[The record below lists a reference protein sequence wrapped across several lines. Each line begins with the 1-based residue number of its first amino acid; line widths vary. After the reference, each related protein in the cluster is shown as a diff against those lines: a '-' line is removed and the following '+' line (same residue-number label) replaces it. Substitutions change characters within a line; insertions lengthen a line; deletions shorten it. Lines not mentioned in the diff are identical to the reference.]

1 MPYPNTHTTR
11 YQAGFTLIELM
22 VSITLGLGILAGLV
36 GVLSAN
42 SYNARSNE
50 RTSDLV
56 TNGRF
61 ALNLLKQELR
71 QAGFRGYTWADP
83 STPLALGT
91 LTNEC
96 LQTGATAGSFVSNLR
111 QGIWG
116 ANNTNPFSSTCIPE
130 TSFADGNDV
139 FVIRR
144 VEAIPTTPSKANTLY
159 FLSSYAQGQM
169 FRGTTAPTFINNPEP
184 LASFEVKAYV
194 YYISPFTVSG
204 ETTQI
209 PALWRVALDDSARM
223 QPELVASGIEHMHIQ
238 YGVHNL
244 NTQTTQYLDTLSGTS
259 HDSGLTDWDSVNS
272 VRIWLL
278 ARSETIE
285 AGYTNKNIYE
295 MGDTTYDFS
304 GAPDG
309 YRRQLFSA
317 VVQLRN

>member
-50 RTSDLV
+50 RTSDLI

-184 LASFEVKAYV
+184 LASFEVKAHV

-223 QPELVASGIEHMHIQ
+223 QPEL
-238 YGVHNL
+238 
-244 NTQTTQYLDTLSGTS
+244 
-259 HDSGLTDWDSVNS
+259 
-272 VRIWLL
+272 
-278 ARSETIE
+278 
-285 AGYTNKNIYE
+285 
-295 MGDTTYDFS
+295 
-304 GAPDG
+304 
-309 YRRQLFSA
+309 
-317 VVQLRN
+317 